1 MTQYVIGAVSDLD
14 IPRNPAAKGLIGL
27 TAYMCGLTDQI
38 LQQERDEVLA
48 ATPQDIRSLAGHI
61 RAFMEDDCLCV
72 VGNAQKIKAEENL
85 FMKTENLF

>member
-1 MTQYVIGAVSDLD
+1 
-14 IPRNPAAKGLIGL
+14 
-27 TAYMCGLTDQI
+27 MCGLTDQI